1 MHFCNAELYHLLLR
15 LTTII
20 LNKNAAEM
28 TGLRLRSASVD
39 VKRYTG
45 CKRTGGILYGIEI
58 YADSGKQ
65 GLFQALAGRGKLSMD
80 FPAAQTAYRRA
91 PHQCQ
96 RELYPVCKRGATLL
110 DAGLFL

>member
-1 MHFCNAELYHLLLR
+1 MTGIRLRLLR
-15 LTTII
+15 R
-20 LNKNAAEM
+20 M
-28 TGLRLRSASVD
+28 SSAIP
-39 VKRYTG
+39 G
-45 CKRTGGILYGIEI
+45 IKRTGGILYGIEI

-96 RELYPVCKRGATLL
+96 RKLYPVCKRGETLL